1 MKKVFIKVLNIFRIV
16 LSIICI
22 ITMCYNWYKCSTLPP
37 LFSQK
42 PSNMLKMPSN
52 PLFDN
57 YWSLMA
63 ISAFIL
69 VVINLRKLINHLK
82 KTITN
87 LRKKHKKSLQK
98 KNSKGGPKKSKNK
111 IIGKNKRVPVQNQ
124 IGLGLFLLSPTMRSA
139 TPSPTGTVSPSPGR
153 TAGGWLQFLM
163 AMTVSAILITLMESV
178 PVKR

>member
-82 KTITN
+82 KNYYKSPEEAQKEFIEKELKRRAKKEQKQN
-87 LRKKHKKSLQK
+87 NRKK
-98 KNSKGGPKKSKNK
+98 
-111 IIGKNKRVPVQNQ
+111 
-124 IGLGLFLLSPTMRSA
+124 
-139 TPSPTGTVSPSPGR
+139 
-153 TAGGWLQFLM
+153 
-163 AMTVSAILITLMESV
+163 
-178 PVKR
+178 